1 MRQNWQNSGSD
12 KYNKEKVNYFEI
24 GLGRTIADGLFSAAM
39 GAVYLDGV
47 GGKEYPKVK
56 ELLKDSGKRK
66 ELEKALE
73 SKIEGYSF
81 KIGAYNDQRTSVRVY
96 VKKK

>member
-47 GGKEYPKVK
+47 
-56 ELLKDSGKRK
+56 KDRR
-66 ELEKALE
+66 
-73 SKIEGYSF
+73 IF
-81 KIGAYNDQRTSVRVY
+81 V
-96 VKKK
+96 

>member
-47 GGKEYPKVK
+47 SGKEYPKVK
-56 ELLKDSGKRK
+56 ELLKDLGKKK
-66 ELEKALE
+66 ELEP
-73 SKIEGYSF
+73 S
-81 KIGAYNDQRTSVRVY
+81 IG
-96 VKKK
+96 VKDRRIFV